1 MQTVKTKIGR
11 TIERTIVNI
20 GISLDVSVLDV
31 AVLVSVINVSVL
43 SVYKSPQKIV
53 RSDSYFEE
61 MSIIITF

>member
-43 SVYKSPQKIV
+43 SVYKSP
-53 RSDSYFEE
+53 
-61 MSIIITF
+61 